1 MTITSISPALNPLV
15 YITLFFP
22 ILSHP
27 NPQTHSKP
35 SLKTF
40 KPLKTSTQRAWVP
53 NHWSMFS
60 WFPSSAKAM

>member
-1 MTITSISPALNPLV
+1 MIITSISPALNPLV

-27 NPQTHSKP
+27 KSKP
-35 SLKTF
+35 TNTLKSF